1 MEEIYT
7 EKARG
12 FQTPFLLVQRI
23 MPRYIAFGA
32 HFGSSC
38 NTHTALI
45 VHSNLIRRYAIF
57 LLNLTLHCNFK
68 DYVCNYQ
75 YKLPFSLLLFF
86 LSLPIFSWYK
96 QLGTSDCISVC
107 PSIRKFYRKLDF
119 GPKSIRTSKLPIS
132 KFSLKLR
139 KKAILCEE
147 KIMVLNL
154 PFKEPLFDKIHKS
167 KSTFD
172 VYFK

>member
-57 LLNLTLHCNFK
+57 LLNLTLHCT
-68 DYVCNYQ
+68 V
-75 YKLPFSLLLFF
+75 
-86 LSLPIFSWYK
+86 
-96 QLGTSDCISVC
+96 
-107 PSIRKFYRKLDF
+107 
-119 GPKSIRTSKLPIS
+119 IS
-132 KFSLKLR
+132 KTIIRPSVRAGGTGGNPPVNFEQRVASTRPEIRRLILIVKFGVVLYQTSPNSLNFYEIKN
-139 KKAILCEE
+139 K
-147 KIMVLNL
+147 
-154 PFKEPLFDKIHKS
+154 
-167 KSTFD
+167 
-172 VYFK
+172 